1 MAQTRDIKYIN
12 REFDDFRSQLVEFS
26 KTYFPDTYNDFSP
39 TSPGTMFMEMAAYV
53 GDVLAFYQDA
63 QLQETFL
70 THAKDPKNLFN
81 LAYMMGYR
89 PKTTGVSEAIVTIT
103 QKVGVLG
110 DYTPDFT
117 EAAKINANATMVS
130 SDSSNTSFFI
140 PNSVDFNFSSSYDPT
155 TITIDTLDGSNNPSQ
170 YNLIKKAKAISGKIE
185 TKTFDIT
192 TSEKFKT
199 ITLSDDNIVQILSIT
214 DSDDNEYYEVPFLGQ
229 DTIFLD
235 ETNSSDDSG
244 QVPYVLTLRK
254 VPRRYVTRFR
264 SNGNLDIQFGAGTL
278 EDDDTTF
285 LPDATNIGNA
295 TNQGSLNYNG
305 SGSVNITYDPT
316 NFLYSNSYGIS
327 PNNTTLTVRYI
338 KGGGISANVPANT
351 LTYAT
356 VSGNNLNN
364 LTYTNEVPA
373 KGGRDGDTIEELR
386 ENALRAFNEQ
396 GRAVTLQDYT
406 IRALSLPS
414 KYGSIGKVYVTQD
427 ELNNV
432 DSNDTLIDNN
442 PLALSLYVLSY
453 DNNGN
458 LETSTDTLKQNLK
471 TYLRDFM
478 IVTDSINI
486 KDAFVVNIAVNYEI
500 ILRPSY
506 ASRDVLLNCNTEL
519 TNYFSNNK
527 RNINQPINISELFT
541 LLDKIKGVQTVQK
554 VEIVNKQGG
563 NYSQYAYDV
572 KGATRDNVVYPSY
585 DPCIFEVK
593 FPNQDIKGRVI
604 NI

>member
-12 REFDDFRSQLVEFS
+12 REFDDFRTQLIEFS

-39 TSPGTMFMEMAAYV
+39 TSPGLMFMEMAAYV
-53 GDVLAFYQDA
+53 GDVLAFYQDT

-89 PKTTGVSEAIVTIT
+89 PKVTGVSEAEITIT

-110 DYTPDFT
+110 DKAPDFT
-117 EAAKINANATMVS
+117 QAAKINANATIVS
-130 SDSSNTSFFI
+130 SDGSNTNFFI

-155 TITIDTLDGSNNPSQ
+155 TITIDTLDSSNNPSQ

-185 TKTFDIT
+185 TKTFDIS

-199 ITLSDDNIVQILSIT
+199 ITLSDDNIVQILSIV

-235 ETNSSDDSG
+235 ETNTTEDSG
-244 QVPYVLTLRK
+244 NVPFVLTLKK
-254 VPRRYVTRFR
+254 VPRRFVTRFR
-264 SNGNLDIQFGAGTL
+264 SNGNLDIQFGAGTF
-278 EDDDTTF
+278 EDDDTVF
-285 LPDATNIGNA
+285 LPDATNIGNS

-338 KGGGISANVPANT
+338 KGGGVSANVPANT
-351 LTYAT
+351 LTTAT

-373 KGGRDGDTIEELR
+373 KGGRDGDTVEELR

-414 KYGSIGKVYVTQD
+414 KYGSIAKVYVAQD
-427 ELNNV
+427 QLTNTNNS
-432 DSNDTLIDNN
+432 DSIVDNN
-442 PLALSLYVLSY
+442 PLALSLYTLSY

-458 LETSTDTLKQNLK
+458 FETLTSTLKNNLK
-471 TYLRDFM
+471 TYLKDYM
-478 IVTDSINI
+478 ILSDSINI
-486 KDAFVVNIAVNYEI
+486 KDAFVVNVGINYEI

-506 ASRDVLLNCNTEL
+506 ASRDVLLNCNNEL
-519 TNYFSNNK
+519 ADYFKNSK
-527 RNINQPINISELFT
+527 RNINQPINLSEIFT
-541 LLDKIKGVQTVQK
+541 LLDRIKGVQTVQK
-554 VEIVNKQGG
+554 VEVINKQGG
-563 NYSQYAYDV
+563 DYSQYAYDV
-572 KGATRDNVVYPSY
+572 KGATKDNVVYPSY

-593 FPNQDIKGRVI
+593 FPNKDIKGRTI